1 MSEGLEAI
9 IGVGWEEISA
19 ANLAKFP
26 SFLRFDYVLLQY
38 FFGTQSILAK
48 CRFFEECLNSI
59 KPALKDSNNI
69 CFQAY
74 INQANPTDFGDH
86 ASLVAYLRDRLLP
99 ICSSS
104 RRYSFIITSEYGN
117 SATEVISSIL
127 QFPQVRLCSNVFINL
142 LGYCLSIR
150 LPVDDISNWLVPKTD
165 DGVDICGKNGE
176 NRFLRIFSYIIPNTQ
191 KMWDHLMEV
200 NFNFG
205 IKIKFVLK
213 KIRILNLL
221 VFIHSL
227 HLIFFHFYDYFY
239 CSNLEI

>member
-1 MSEGLEAI
+1 MEAF
-9 IGVGWEEISA
+9 IGRNRKKISLP
-19 ANLAKFP
+19 NLVAFP
-26 SFLRFDYVLLQY
+26 SFLRFDDVLLRYDIGSQ
-38 FFGTQSILAK
+38 TLITK
-48 CRFFEECLNSI
+48 CCLFEDCLKSI
-59 KPALKDSNNI
+59 KPALKDSNKI
-69 CFQAY
+69 CFDAN
-74 INQANPTDFGDH
+74 INQDHPSDFGDH
-86 ASLVAYLRDRLLP
+86 ASLVAYLRDRLFP
-99 ICSSS
+99 ICGSS
-104 RRYSFIITSEYGN
+104 RRYSFIIASKFDGN
-117 SATEVISSIL
+117 FATEIITSIL
-127 QFPQVRLCSNVFINL
+127 QIPQVRLCSNVFINL

-191 KMWDHLMEV
+191 KMWDHLMGV

-205 IKIKFVLK
+205 IRIKFVLK

-239 CSNLEI
+239 RSNLEI